1 MKDSLL
7 PGTGRGG
14 GAVSAIHQRLKSW
27 SGQRAHLQGSPSA
40 RVAQGKRCFFWKRGR
55 VRKAHSQ
62 KSGFELCRWGVGT
75 SPQPHQPWCRAGSRK
90 TLISSSD
97 RGKAKQALQ
106 GPQCNSTSS
115 IHLPP
120 LPSQEPPRATH
131 VAAGWLRMQPRLPG
145 GHPWAGLGNAFPRA
159 VLSLSPVSGL
169 KAQARV
175 MASVPLPGAPADSP
189 HQQPRDC
196 GGAGVTIPGS
206 GQGAKQ
212 IIRALSQPWNLL
224 ETR

>member
-7 PGTGRGG
+7 PGTWQGV
-14 GAVSAIHQRLKSW
+14 AVNSIHQRLK
-27 SGQRAHLQGSPSA
+27 GRGRASREVQVPGSL
-40 RVAQGKRCFFWKRGR
+40 RGKRCSFWKQGR

-62 KSGFELCRWGVGT
+62 KSGSELCCWGVGT
-75 SPQPHQPWCRAGSRK
+75 SPQPHPPWCRSGSRK
-90 TLISSSD
+90 TFISSPD
-97 RGKAKQALQ
+97 GDKAKRALQ

-120 LPSQEPPRATH
+120 LPSREPLRATPPRHWLAQE
-131 VAAGWLRMQPRLPG
+131 AAQSSGW
-145 GHPWAGLGNAFPRA
+145 ASLGRAFPRA

-169 KAQARV
+169 KAQAWV
-175 MASVPLPGAPADSP
+175 MASVPLPGASADSP
-189 HQQPRDC
+189 YQQPRDC
-196 GGAGVTIPGS
+196 GGAGVTIPRS